1 MEGHRT
7 MTTTKRKPGRPA
19 TGRNVVIA
27 VAIPRKTLAALDR
40 IRFGDKRT
48 TVIRVLLDKGLRQ

>member
-1 MEGHRT
+1 
-7 MTTTKRKPGRPA
+7 MTTQRKPGRPA

-27 VAIPRKTLAALDR
+27 VTIPRKTLAAIDR

-48 TVIRVLLDKGLRQ
+48 TVIRALIDKGLRK